1 VQIRNRVRELRL
13 VRASQLLPNRKNWR
27 RHPAEQAAAL
37 RGLLDEI
44 GYADA
49 LIARDTPD
57 GLVLID
63 GHLRAETTPNMMV
76 PVVIVDLTEDEA
88 DKFLLTADP
97 LAGMAVADV
106 KQVDALLATV
116 RFESES
122 VGALLEKIAGEAALA
137 AINSN
142 MRLDPPEAQIDKAAE
157 LQRKWETR
165 SGQLYRIGAHHLII
179 GDSTEPAIVSRLFA
193 TADSHFRMVWTDCP
207 YGIDYASKNE
217 YLNRS
222 DRGNRVQR
230 PIINDDNPNV
240 HALLADALSVGRKW
254 ALPGAVAYATV
265 PSGPLLPGF
274 IDALNTS
281 GFNFR
286 HLLVWIKNQF
296 VIGMA
301 DYHCRFEVVLYGWLC
316 DGAHYWAGGRS
327 QDNVFEIDR
336 PHVSDLHAT
345 TKPVELVERM
355 IANSSRPTKGIYD
368 PFCGSGTTLVACE
381 RLGRIGYG
389 VEIDPAYAAV
399 ILERLS
405 SLNLKP
411 ELVE

>member
-217 YLNRS
+217 YLESQRS
-222 DRGNRVQR
+222 
-230 PIINDDNPNV
+230 
-240 HALLADALSVGRKW
+240 RK
-254 ALPGAVAYATV
+254 
-265 PSGPLLPGF
+265 PS
-274 IDALNTS
+274 
-281 GFNFR
+281 
-286 HLLVWIKNQF
+286 
-296 VIGMA
+296 
-301 DYHCRFEVVLYGWLC
+301 
-316 DGAHYWAGGRS
+316 
-327 QDNVFEIDR
+327 
-336 PHVSDLHAT
+336 
-345 TKPVELVERM
+345 
-355 IANSSRPTKGIYD
+355 
-368 PFCGSGTTLVACE
+368 
-381 RLGRIGYG
+381 
-389 VEIDPAYAAV
+389 
-399 ILERLS
+399 
-405 SLNLKP
+405 P
-411 ELVE
+411 ETYY

>member
-355 IANSSRPTKGIYD
+355 IANSSRPTEGIYD

>member
-1 VQIRNRVRELRL
+1 
-13 VRASQLLPNRKNWR
+13 LPNRKNWR

-37 RGLLDEI
+37 RVVLGEI
-44 GYADA
+44 GYADV
-49 LIARDTPD
+49 LTARETPD

-76 PVVIVDLTEDEA
+76 PVAIVDLSEDEA

-97 LAGMAVADV
+97 LTGMAVADA
-106 KQVDALLATV
+106 KQVEALLATV

-122 VGALLEKIAGEAALA
+122 IGALLKNIAGEAALA
-137 AINSN
+137 AIKSN
-142 MRLDPPEAQIDKAAE
+142 MRLDAPEPQIDKAAE

-165 SGQLYRIGAHHLII
+165 SGQLYRIGFHHLII
-179 GDSTEPAIVSRLFA
+179 GDSTEPAVVSRLCA
-193 TADSHFRMVWTDCP
+193 VANSHFRMVWTDPP
-207 YGIDYASKNE
+207 YGINYASKNE

-222 DRGNRVQR
+222 DRGNRIQR
-230 PIINDDNPNV
+230 PIANDDSPNV
-240 HALLADALSVGRKW
+240 HTLLANALRIGREW

-265 PSGPLLPGF
+265 PLGPLLPGF
-274 IDALNTS
+274 IDAFNTS

-286 HLLVWIKNQF
+286 HLLVWVKQQF
-296 VIGMA
+296 VIGMS
-301 DYHCRFEVVLYGWLC
+301 DYHYRHEAVLYGWL
-316 DGAHYWAGGRS
+316 DGTHYWTGDRS
-327 QDNVFEIDR
+327 QDSIFEVDR
-336 PHVSDLHAT
+336 PYVSDLHAT

-355 IANSSRPTKGIYD
+355 ITNSSRPTEAVYD

-381 RLGRIGYG
+381 RLGRVGCG
-389 VEIDPAYAAV
+389 VEIDPEYAAV
-399 ILERLS
+399 TLERLS